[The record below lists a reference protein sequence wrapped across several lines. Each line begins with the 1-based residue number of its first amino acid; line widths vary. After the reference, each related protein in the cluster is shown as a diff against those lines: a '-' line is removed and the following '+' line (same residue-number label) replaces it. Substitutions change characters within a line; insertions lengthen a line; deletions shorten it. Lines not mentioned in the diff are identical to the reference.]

1 MQVSVRTDYCN
12 NRLFTIRSRLMRF
25 TIVLLSCLMLFACG
39 KTGALYLP
47 EKPPE
52 PTPEQ
57 KEPVQNE
64 QVQDQDAG
72 SSGKTD

>member
-1 MQVSVRTDYCN
+1 
-12 NRLFTIRSRLMRF
+12 MRF
-25 TIVLLSCLMLFACG
+25 SIVLLSSLMLFACG

-47 EKPPE
+47 EEPPE
-52 PTPEQ
+52 LPPEQ
-57 KEPVQNE
+57 NEPAQNEPAQNE